1 MTTKHD
7 DLKPIGYSKSS
18 SKRGFYIN
26 SVSPEKARKISNN
39 LDLYPMTLAKK
50 KKKRKKENP
59 ELVEGKHKDQIRS
72 KRNINEE
79 NNSKDQ

>member
-18 SKRGFYIN
+18 SKRGFCIN

-39 LDLYPMTLAKK
+39 LVLYPMTLAKK
-50 KKKRKKENP
+50 KKKENP
-59 ELVEGKHKDQIRS
+59 ELVEGEHKDQIRS

>member
-18 SKRGFYIN
+18 SKRGFCIN

-39 LDLYPMTLAKK
+39 LTSHLKQLE
-50 KKKRKKENP
+50 KKEQKT
-59 ELVEGKHKDQIRS
+59 LQLIEGKKS
-72 KRNINEE
+72 
-79 NNSKDQ
+79 